1 MKRKYFL
8 IMGLVSGL
16 WTVGIEAREYSE
28 VTDDVPK
35 VTTDKRYGD
44 PGTHDRRFQ
53 NHPLYG

>member
-35 VTTDKRYGD
+35 VTTDKRYARGA
-44 PGTHDRRFQ
+44 TMAF
-53 NHPLYG
+53 